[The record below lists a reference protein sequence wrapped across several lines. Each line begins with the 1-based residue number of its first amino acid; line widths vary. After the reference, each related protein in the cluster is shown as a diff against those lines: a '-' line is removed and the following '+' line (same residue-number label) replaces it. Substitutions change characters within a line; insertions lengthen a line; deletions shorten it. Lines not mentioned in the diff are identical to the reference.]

1 MKRAL
6 VILRIILRSAIR
18 GLQSAAG
25 TALLSVATIAIALFL
40 VGAFALTVVNMEG
53 MLERFGRDL
62 QVTAYL
68 DPDLEEG
75 QEVAIAE
82 RVATIEGVSNVAVV
96 GRAEA
101 LERFREIAGGAALLD
116 GLEENPLPASI
127 EISMLAASRT
137 PEGLRILADALDGL
151 PGVDEVAHGSDWIDG
166 YARVTSL
173 VRVSGY
179 ALGLVLCIATLL
191 IVGSTIRLGVYARE
205 DELEILALVGA
216 SRTFVRAPFLIEGT
230 LQGALGGLCAAGLLW
245 GAFLVLVPQLEY
257 GLAFLLGN
265 ATPRFFQL
273 DEIGWLVLGGAGLG
287 LSGSIAAMLGL
298 RG

>member
-1 MKRAL
+1 MKRAFVL
-6 VILRIILRSAIR
+6 LQIILRSALR
-18 GLQSAAG
+18 GLGSAAG
-25 TALLSVATIAIALFL
+25 TAVLAVATIAIALFL

-53 MLERFGRDL
+53 MLERFGREL

-68 DPDLEEG
+68 E
-75 QEVAIAE
+75 QEVDDAEAVAIAE
-82 RVATIEGVSNVAVV
+82 RVATIEGVASVSVV

-127 EISMLAASRT
+127 EIALLPTSRT
-137 PEGLRILADALDGL
+137 PEGIRILADALDGL
-151 PGVDEVAHGSDWIDG
+151 PGIDEVAHGSDWIDG

-179 ALGLVLCIATLL
+179 ALGLVLCVATLL

-216 SRTFVRAPFLIEGT
+216 SRTFVRTPFLIEGT
-230 LQGALGGLCAAGLLW
+230 IQGAMGGLCAAALLW
-245 GAFLVLVPQLEY
+245 IAFLLLVPQLEY

-265 ATPRFFQL
+265 AVPRFFHV
-273 DEIGWLVLGGAGLG
+273 DEIAWLVAGGAGLG

-298 RG
+298 RH

>member
-1 MKRAL
+1 VKRAFVL
-6 VILRIILRSAIR
+6 LQIILRSALR
-18 GLQSAAG
+18 GLGSAAG
-25 TALLSVATIAIALFL
+25 TAVLAVATIAIALFL

-53 MLERFGRDL
+53 MLDRFGREL

-68 DPDLEEG
+68 DQAVDETAA
-75 QEVAIAE
+75 VAIAE
-82 RVATIEGVSNVAVV
+82 RIATIEGVASVSVV

-127 EISMLAASRT
+127 EIALLPASRT
-137 PEGLRILADALDGL
+137 PEGIRILADALDGL
-151 PGVDEVAHGSDWIDG
+151 PGIDEVAHGSDWIDG

-205 DELEILALVGA
+205 DELEILSLVGA
-216 SRTFVRAPFLIEGT
+216 SRTFVRTPFLIEGT
-230 LQGALGGLCAAGLLW
+230 LQGAMGGLCAAGLLW
-245 GAFLVLVPQLEY
+245 IAFLVLVPQLEY

-265 ATPRFFQL
+265 AVPRFFHI
-273 DEIGWLVLGGAGLG
+273 DEIAWLVTGGAGLG

-298 RG
+298 RH